1 MSVQSMPIVTVCDG
15 IVTTLSTNVAD
26 YFGKLHKDVI
36 RAIESILV
44 TTDSEHKR
52 NFAPMTIDVEIGNG
66 ATRKSKAYRLTR
78 DGFTFLA
85 MGFTG
90 AKAQAFKWAYIDA
103 FNKMEAQLRNSTAE
117 QSSEVPTLTPAQQ
130 LLVRQAVASR
140 AKTESKH
147 YHTIYRAI
155 YNRFQIARYDQLPQT
170 ELNDCLKFINSV
182 NLDVPE
188 MYQENVIK
196 RDPSRKD
203 LLMLTTKDCDG
214 LINVIYCHRY
224 LFRREMEVF
233 HEFLRLVKS
242 PMAGRFFEYMRD
254 PSLMTL
260 EWILERAGYK
270 VEKLDCYQHLIS
282 NK

>member
-1 MSVQSMPIVTVCDG
+1 MQTMSMSVPALNVINGRPTA
-15 IVTTLSTNVAD
+15 LSTQVAEF
-26 YFGKLHKDVI
+26 FGKLHKNVI
-36 RAIESILV
+36 RDIRNLIESIPELG
-44 TTDSEHKR
+44 R
-52 NFAPMTIDVEIGNG
+52 LNFELSSYINEQGKELPCYRMD
-66 ATRKSKAYRLTR
+66 RK
-78 DGFTFLA
+78 GFVLLA

-90 AKAQAFKWAYIDA
+90 EQALKFKIAYIDA
-103 FNKMEAQLRNSTAE
+103 FDEMEERLKNRDNVSRVE
-117 QSSEVPTLTPAQQ
+117 TLTPSQQ

-170 ELNDCLKFINSV
+170 ELNECLKFINSV

>member
-1 MSVQSMPIVTVCDG
+1 MTVQSLPVVTVCDG

-103 FNKMEAQLRNSTAE
+103 FNKMEAQLRNSTPE
-117 QSSEVPTLTPAQQ
+117 QFSEVPTLTPAQQ

-140 AKTESKH
+140 AKIESKN
-147 YHTIYRAI
+147 YQTIYRAI

-170 ELNDCLKFINSV
+170 DLNECLKFIQEV
-182 NLDVPE
+182 NLNAPE
-188 MYQENVIK
+188 VKHHSEPVVQGQV
-196 RDPSRKD
+196 
-203 LLMLTTKDCDG
+203 LLLTPEDCEC
-214 LINVIYCHRY
+214 LRSFIYAFKY
-224 LFRREMEVF
+224 LFRKEVVMF
-233 HEFLRLVKS
+233 AEFLKGVKS
-242 PMAGRFFEYMRD
+242 PYAGKFYD
-254 PSLMTL
+254 AATDWSLTNV
-260 EWILERAGYK
+260 ERILEKCGYPVK
-270 VEKLDCYQHLIS
+270 ELDCYKHWASHQ
-282 NK
+282 

>member
-1 MSVQSMPIVTVCDG
+1 MSVPALNVINGRPTA
-15 IVTTLSTNVAD
+15 LSTQVAEF
-26 YFGKLHKDVI
+26 FGKLHKNVI
-36 RAIESILV
+36 RDIRNLIESIPELG
-44 TTDSEHKR
+44 R
-52 NFAPMTIDVEIGNG
+52 LNFELSSYINEQGKELPCYRMD
-66 ATRKSKAYRLTR
+66 RK
-78 DGFTFLA
+78 GFVLLA

-90 AKAQAFKWAYIDA
+90 EQALKFKIAYIDA
-103 FNKMEAQLRNSTAE
+103 FDEMEERLKNRDNVSR
-117 QSSEVPTLTPAQQ
+117 VKTLTPAQQ

-170 ELNDCLKFINSV
+170 ELNECLKFINSV

-203 LLMLTTKDCDG
+203 LLMLTTKDYDG

>member
-1 MSVQSMPIVTVCDG
+1 MQAMSMSVPALNVINGRPTA
-15 IVTTLSTNVAD
+15 LSTQVAEF
-26 YFGKLHKDVI
+26 FGKLHRHVMRDIRSLIDSAPECQSNFGLTSYKDCQGK
-36 RAIESILV
+36 EQ
-44 TTDSEHKR
+44 
-52 NFAPMTIDVEIGNG
+52 P
-66 ATRKSKAYRLTR
+66 AYRMDR
-78 DGFTFLA
+78 KGFVLLA

-90 AKAQAFKWAYIDA
+90 KQALKFKIAYIDA
-103 FNKMEAQLRNSTAE
+103 FDEMEERLKNRDITSRID
-117 QSSEVPTLTPAQQ
+117 TLTPAQQ

-170 ELNDCLKFINSV
+170 ELNECLKFINSV

-188 MYQENVIK
+188 MYQENVIT
-196 RDPSRKD
+196 RDTSRKD

-224 LFRREMEVF
+224 LFRKEMEVF

-260 EWILERAGYK
+260 EWVLERAGYK

>member
-1 MSVQSMPIVTVCDG
+1 MQTMSMSVPALNVINGRPTA
-15 IVTTLSTNVAD
+15 LSTQVAEF
-26 YFGKLHKDVI
+26 FGKLHKNVI
-36 RAIESILV
+36 RDIRNLIESIPELG
-44 TTDSEHKR
+44 R
-52 NFAPMTIDVEIGNG
+52 LNFELSSYINEQGKELPCYRMD
-66 ATRKSKAYRLTR
+66 RK
-78 DGFTFLA
+78 GFVLLA

-90 AKAQAFKWAYIDA
+90 EQALKFKIAYIDA
-103 FNKMEAQLRNSTAE
+103 FDEMEERLKNRDNVSRVE
-117 QSSEVPTLTPAQQ
+117 TLTPAQQ

-170 ELNDCLKFINSV
+170 ELNECLKFINSV

>member
-1 MSVQSMPIVTVCDG
+1 MQAMSMSVPALNIINGRPTA
-15 IVTTLSTNVAD
+15 LSTQVAEF
-26 YFGKLHKDVI
+26 FGKLHKDVLKAI
-36 RAIESILV
+36 RNLISSAPELN
-44 TTDSEHKR
+44 ER
-52 NFAPMTIDVEIGNG
+52 NFAPVEIKDSKGELRP
-66 ATRKSKAYRLTR
+66 AFRMDRK
-78 DGFTFLA
+78 GFVLLA

-90 AKAQAFKWAYIDA
+90 EQALKFKIAYIDA
-103 FNKMEAQLRNSTAE
+103 FDEMGERLKNRDNVSRVE
-117 QSSEVPTLTPAQQ
+117 TLTPAQQ

-170 ELNDCLKFINSV
+170 ELNECLKFINSV

>member
-1 MSVQSMPIVTVCDG
+1 MQTMSMSVPALNVINGRPTA
-15 IVTTLSTNVAD
+15 LSTQVAEF
-26 YFGKLHKDVI
+26 FGKLHKNVI
-36 RAIESILV
+36 RDIRNLIESIPELG
-44 TTDSEHKR
+44 R
-52 NFAPMTIDVEIGNG
+52 LNFELSSYINEQGKELPCYRMD
-66 ATRKSKAYRLTR
+66 RK
-78 DGFTFLA
+78 GFVLLA

-90 AKAQAFKWAYIDA
+90 EQALKFKIAYIDA
-103 FNKMEAQLRNSTAE
+103 FDRMEAQLSTANN
-117 QSSEVPTLTPAQQ
+117 SKAVDTLTPAQQ

-170 ELNDCLKFINSV
+170 ELNECLKFINSV

>member
-1 MSVQSMPIVTVCDG
+1 MQTMSMSVPALNVINGRPTA
-15 IVTTLSTNVAD
+15 LSTQVAEF
-26 YFGKLHKDVI
+26 FGKLHKNVI
-36 RAIESILV
+36 RDIRNLIESIPELG
-44 TTDSEHKR
+44 R
-52 NFAPMTIDVEIGNG
+52 LNFELSSYINEQGKELPCYRMD
-66 ATRKSKAYRLTR
+66 RK
-78 DGFTFLA
+78 GFVLLA

-90 AKAQAFKWAYIDA
+90 EQALKFKIAYIDA
-103 FNKMEAQLRNSTAE
+103 FDEMEERLKNRDNVSR
-117 QSSEVPTLTPAQQ
+117 VKTLTPAQQ

-170 ELNDCLKFINSV
+170 ELNECLKFINSV

>member
-1 MSVQSMPIVTVCDG
+1 MQAMSMSVPALNIINGRPTA
-15 IVTTLSTNVAD
+15 LSTQVAEF
-26 YFGKLHKDVI
+26 FGKLHKDVLKAI
-36 RAIESILV
+36 RNLISSAPELN
-44 TTDSEHKR
+44 ER
-52 NFAPMTIDVEIGNG
+52 NFAPVEIKDSKGELRP
-66 ATRKSKAYRLTR
+66 AFRMDRK
-78 DGFTFLA
+78 GFVLLA

-90 AKAQAFKWAYIDA
+90 EQALKFKIAYIDA
-103 FNKMEAQLRNSTAE
+103 FDRMEAQLSTANN
-117 QSSEVPTLTPAQQ
+117 SKAVDTLTPAQQ

-170 ELNDCLKFINSV
+170 ELNECLKFINSV

>member
-1 MSVQSMPIVTVCDG
+1 MQTMSMSVPALNVINGRPTA
-15 IVTTLSTNVAD
+15 LSTQVAEF
-26 YFGKLHKDVI
+26 FGKLHKNVI
-36 RAIESILV
+36 RDIRNLIESIPELG
-44 TTDSEHKR
+44 R
-52 NFAPMTIDVEIGNG
+52 LNFELSSYINEQGKELPCYRMD
-66 ATRKSKAYRLTR
+66 RK
-78 DGFTFLA
+78 GFVLLA

-90 AKAQAFKWAYIDA
+90 EQALKFKIAYIDA
-103 FNKMEAQLRNSTAE
+103 FDEMEERLKNRDNVSRVE
-117 QSSEVPTLTPAQQ
+117 TLTPAQQ

-170 ELNDCLKFINSV
+170 ELNECLKFINSV

-214 LINVIYCHRY
+214 LINVIYCHHY